1 MMVSPLGFQD
11 PTPLLTI
18 FSGNSTDTDDWA
30 VPLATGKPILPEAK
44 KFCLVKNHG
53 S

>member
-1 MMVSPLGFQD
+1 MVSPLDFQV
-11 PTPLLTI
+11 TTGLLTV
-18 FSGNSTDTDDWA
+18 FSGELTDTDDWT
-30 VPLATGKPILPEAK
+30 VPLASGKLILPEAK